1 MTLAHTNAHTL
12 CGVGEVSRACA
23 VALGFVSLS
32 APARVF
38 ARSPVFGRYLLSTHR
53 TIHVIV
59 RLLAC
64 VRVS

>member
-1 MTLAHTNAHTL
+1 MFYVVLRIR
-12 CGVGEVSRACA
+12 GSFPSRRPRA
-23 VALGFVSLS
+23 F
-32 APARVF
+32 F